1 MLGDIKVQGRD
12 SSKQASSFRAR
23 SRDDATGSSL
33 CRCRAESRRYAIRD
47 TTTKS
52 HVAERVGALTT
63 KITRLNRRKSG
74 PGVCCFRGLKILG
87 FIDR

>member
-1 MLGDIKVQGRD
+1 MISRSKVVI
-12 SSKQASSFRAR
+12 QASKHGASGRR